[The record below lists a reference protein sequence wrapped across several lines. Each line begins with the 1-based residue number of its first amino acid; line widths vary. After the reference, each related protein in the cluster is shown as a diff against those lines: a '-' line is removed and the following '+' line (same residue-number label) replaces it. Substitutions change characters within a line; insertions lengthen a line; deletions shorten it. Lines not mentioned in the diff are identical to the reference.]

1 MTLHVLRS
9 WVDDEV
15 CFFPEWDTEW
25 LTRGRPSDT
34 ESFHVTVCDV
44 VRRKAAA
51 GSDGGAI
58 TVCARTTL
66 RSMRRY
72 FGALVS
78 L

>member
-15 CFFPEWDTEW
+15 CFFPEWDT
-25 LTRGRPSDT
+25 DT